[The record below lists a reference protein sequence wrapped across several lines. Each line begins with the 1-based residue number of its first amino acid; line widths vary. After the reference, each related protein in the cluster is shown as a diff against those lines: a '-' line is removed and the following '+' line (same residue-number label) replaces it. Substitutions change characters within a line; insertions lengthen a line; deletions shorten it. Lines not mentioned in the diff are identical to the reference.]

1 MSAVCG
7 LLTSA
12 TWIAVTKHQCF
23 ACVQAQRNYFL
34 TRRVGEEI
42 KIRLSA
48 RGRRAPGVLYIVE
61 CEGLV

>member
-1 MSAVCG
+1 MWPAHLSNVDC
-7 LLTSA
+7 SD
-12 TWIAVTKHQCF
+12 IKHQCF

-48 RGRRAPGVLYIVE
+48 RGRRAPSVLYIVE
-61 CEGLV
+61 CEGVSVR

>member
-1 MSAVCG
+1 MWPAHLNNVDCSD
-7 LLTSA
+7 
-12 TWIAVTKHQCF
+12 IKHQCF

-48 RGRRAPGVLYIVE
+48 G
-61 CEGLV
+61 